1 MYVFTNYIDV
11 STIAMPGMNVHKL
24 HCLINRIKTNR
35 ILAYLGMRCDDLIG
49 VCFVFFSRLFG
60 TFCWM
65 ILVHYKHEFYFF
77 SYGLC
82 PYALH
87 VLILIDDIIYYWN
100 HQLRIEQ
107 ITWIMAAFV
116 RYATVNVRLVNY
128 NCHYCLG
135 GMGAKIFL
143 Q

>member
-1 MYVFTNYIDV
+1 MCVFTNYIDV
-11 STIAMPGMNVHKL
+11 STIAMLGMNVHKV

-35 ILAYLGMRCDDLIG
+35 ILANLEMRCDDLIG
-49 VCFVFFSRLFG
+49 VCFVFFSWLFG

-77 SYGLC
+77 SYGLR

-100 HQLRIEQ
+100 HQRRIEQ

>member
-1 MYVFTNYIDV
+1 VRL
-11 STIAMPGMNVHKL
+11 HKI
-24 HCLINRIKTNR
+24 HGRKHHRHAGHERTQAYCLINRIKTNR

-49 VCFVFFSRLFG
+49 VCFVFFSQLFG

-77 SYGLC
+77 SYGLR

-87 VLILIDDIIYYWN
+87 VLILDDIIYYWN

-107 ITWIMAAFV
+107 GT
-116 RYATVNVRLVNY
+116 
-128 NCHYCLG
+128 
-135 GMGAKIFL
+135 
-143 Q
+143 